1 MAKLREIDLNPV
13 YENAWTD
20 AEVNKINRKLLPTL
34 LLDNQNWVEELAE
47 RNGYDV
53 ITRKDGIRMAKVDYE
68 LCDATAEYVLE
79 QVNKQLKKLGIDL
92 EYTRVD
98 LVENLAFAAVK
109 KGESTKEFARRI
121 TE

>member
-1 MAKLREIDLNPV
+1 MAKLREIDINTV
-13 YENAWTD
+13 YEKVETD
-20 AEVNKINRKLLPTL
+20 AEVTRINKKFLPTL

-53 ITRKDGIRMAKVDYE
+53 VTNKAGIRMAKVDYE

-109 KGESTKEFARRI
+109 KGESTREFARRI